1 MLFIMARHISD
12 DSPLKCPK
20 CGQDMA
26 SQTVGDVTLERCTGC
41 TGLWMKAS
49 AMERLMARKDLA
61 RVVDTGGGATT
72 ANSPSEASANAVLIC
87 PNDRSRLIRMV
98 NHKQPHVQYESCKTC
113 GGVFLDAGELRDLA
127 SHGLME
133 RLRAL
138 FGRK

>member
-1 MLFIMARHISD
+1 MAKHISD

-20 CGQDMA
+20 CSKDMT

-49 AMERLMARKDLA
+49 AMERLMARKDLVRA
-61 RVVDTGGGATT
+61 IDTGSAATGEWT
-72 ANSPSEASANAVLIC
+72 DSVENTVLIC

-127 SHGLME
+127 TQGLME